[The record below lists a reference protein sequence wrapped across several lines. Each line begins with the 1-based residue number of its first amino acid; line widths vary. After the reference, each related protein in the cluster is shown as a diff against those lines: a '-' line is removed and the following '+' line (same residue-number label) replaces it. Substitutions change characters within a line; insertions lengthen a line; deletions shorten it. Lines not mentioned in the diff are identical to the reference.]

1 MIKIV
6 AITGGVGGAKLALGL
21 TQLLTPAELVFVV
34 NTGDDFEHLGVHISP
49 DLDTLMYTLSG
60 LSNPETGWGR
70 RGESWN
76 FIETLRGLGG
86 ESWFN
91 LGDRDLAVHVQR
103 TDMLRKDIGLSAA
116 TAALYAAMG
125 IKHRALPM
133 SDDPV
138 RTMINSG
145 ERRLAFQHYFVRER
159 CEPVVDSIEFAG
171 AENAR
176 PLPEMMARLNDDA
189 LMGVIICPSNPFLSV
204 DPILALTGVRE
215 ALTACRA
222 PVVAVSPVIGGEA
235 VKGPTT
241 KIMQELELARDAA
254 AVAAHYGDLLD
265 GFIIDRADAGLEQRI
280 QAGGVAVEVAQ
291 TLMQTLDD
299 RVDLAH
305 TALAFIARL
314 RGNSELASCE

>member
-60 LSNPETGWGR
+60 LSNPKLVGAGVASPGTSSKRCVGSAAS
-70 RGESWN
+70 RGSTSV
-76 FIETLRGLGG
+76 IG
-86 ESWFN
+86 
-91 LGDRDLAVHVQR
+91 DLAVHVQR

-145 ERRLAFQHYFVRER
+145 ERRLAFQHYFVARALR
-159 CEPVVDSIEFAG
+159 AG
-171 AENAR
+171 R
-176 PLPEMMARLNDDA
+176 RQHR
-189 LMGVIICPSNPFLSV
+189 VCW
-204 DPILALTGVRE
+204 RRK
-215 ALTACRA
+215 RA
-222 PVVAVSPVIGGEA
+222 PA
-235 VKGPTT
+235 T
-241 KIMQELELARDAA
+241 RD
-254 AVAAHYGDLLD
+254 D
-265 GFIIDRADAGLEQRI
+265 G
-280 QAGGVAVEVAQ
+280 AVE
-291 TLMQTLDD
+291 
-299 RVDLAH
+299 
-305 TALAFIARL
+305 
-314 RGNSELASCE
+314 

>member
-125 IKHRALPM
+125 IQ
-133 SDDPV
+133 S
-138 RTMINSG
+138 S
-145 ERRLAFQHYFVRER
+145 
-159 CEPVVDSIEFAG
+159 C
-171 AENAR
+171 
-176 PLPEMMARLNDDA
+176 
-189 LMGVIICPSNPFLSV
+189 
-204 DPILALTGVRE
+204 LTDE
-215 ALTACRA
+215 
-222 PVVAVSPVIGGEA
+222 
-235 VKGPTT
+235 
-241 KIMQELELARDAA
+241 
-254 AVAAHYGDLLD
+254 
-265 GFIIDRADAGLEQRI
+265 
-280 QAGGVAVEVAQ
+280 
-291 TLMQTLDD
+291 
-299 RVDLAH
+299 
-305 TALAFIARL
+305 
-314 RGNSELASCE
+314 